1 MGILALVIDAD
12 ACQRSIVRNALK
24 RDDWEV
30 CEAASVEAAM
40 CFIGQ
45 LPSWRLIFCDAELS
59 AQGVNST
66 RGLTLFSELKK
77 CCEESGQVVITASAG
92 SPFTPLE
99 ALLNGASEY
108 IRKPLQE
115 EKILEVSHGVL
126 ERLRASDREERL
138 KRVSTLTSGFV
149 AVAPEFVGE
158 SEPVIKVFKD
168 LARIV
173 SSIRHDSADGQ
184 RSNRIETPQT
194 SIFINGETGTGKE
207 LIARLIHQHSSQAN
221 GQFVPVNC
229 SGLLPDL
236 AESQLFGHTPGA
248 FTGAL
253 KEKEGLW
260 ELADGGTLFLDE
272 ITEAPPS
279 VLPKLLRVL
288 QDGQMKRLG
297 SNRLKPTHVQ
307 VIAASNRDMQAEV
320 NAGRFR
326 ADLYHRL
333 SLHRLHIP
341 PLRERLE
348 DIPLIV
354 QHLARRHFMRQI
366 HFAQEAL
373 DVLMS
378 YNFPGNVRELEN
390 IVRGAARRSPNGVVY
405 AYDLAAYTEMSK
417 AHDAVHRAELSEL
430 AGATKGDSLM
440 DFAYPSGEGLNEQV
454 HRFILQ
460 VVRQTLAQYDNNVS
474 RTSRALKI
482 SRPSLYK
489 ILRDIEQD
497 DAAHRV
503 GRHAHETSKRTLAA
517 GAN

>member
-1 MGILALVIDAD
+1 MKLLALVIDTD
-12 ACQRSIVRNALK
+12 ACQRSVVRNALK
-24 RDDWEV
+24 RDGWEV
-30 CEAASVEAAM
+30 REAASVEAAM

-45 LPSWRLIFCDAELS
+45 SPSWRLVFCDAELS
-59 AQGVNST
+59 GHSVNST
-66 RGLTLFSELKK
+66 RGLTLLGELKE
-77 CCEESGQVVITASAG
+77 CCGESGQVVITASAG
-92 SPFTPLE
+92 SPITPLE

-115 EKILEVSHGVL
+115 DKILEFSHGIL
-126 ERLRASDREERL
+126 ERLRAADREERE
-138 KRVSTLTSGFV
+138 KRCGALTSGLV
-149 AVAPEFVGE
+149 SNAPEFVGE
-158 SEPVIKVFKD
+158 SEAVIKVFKD

-173 SSIRHDSADGQ
+173 RGIRHDSTERQ
-184 RSNRIETPQT
+184 RSNRTETPQT
-194 SIFINGETGTGKE
+194 SIFISGETGTGKE
-207 LIARLIHQHSSQAN
+207 LIARLIHQHSSQTN
-221 GQFVPVNC
+221 GRFVPVNC

-297 SNRLKPTHVQ
+297 SNRLKQTHVQ
-307 VIAASNRDMQAEV
+307 VVAASNRDMQAEV

-333 SLHRLHIP
+333 SLHKLHIP

-354 QHLARRHFMRQI
+354 QHFARRHFTRQI

-378 YNFPGNVRELEN
+378 YGFPGNVRELEN
-390 IVRGAARRSPNGVVY
+390 IVRGAARKSPDGVVY
-405 AYDLAAYTEMSK
+405 AYDLAAYVEMIAVS
-417 AHDAVHRAELSEL
+417 DATQHSDLNELTMI
-430 AGATKGDSLM
+430 AKDDSLTSYA
-440 DFAYPSGEGLNEQV
+440 DVSGGGLDEQMQ
-454 HRFILQ
+454 RFKIQ
-460 VVRQTLAQYDNNVS
+460 VVRETLARHRHNISQAA
-474 RTSRALKI
+474 RALKI
-482 SRPSLYK
+482 SRTSLYN
-489 ILRDIEQD
+489 ILKDIERED
-497 DAAHRV
+497 KTRRV
-503 GRHAHETSKRTLAA
+503 EGHAHEAGERAFAA
-517 GAN
+517 GVN